1 MGLSHD
7 TAIKTK
13 QNGIRLTTLDD
24 KKYPFFGFFPAFLQL
39 HLNGSEAVELFYET
53 ILFFLLTKSPF
64 VATEFDVTVRN
75 WLEKK
80 QLGFQ
85 QGKKGSKLCYQRIF
99 FFREKKLRRR
109 FALAIFKNRERERK
123 VGRRWSRGAFS

>member
-75 WLEKK
+75 RLEKK

-85 QGKKGSKLCYQRIF
+85 QGKKGPNFATNEF
-99 FFREKKLRRR
+99 FFFEKR
-109 FALAIFKNRERERK
+109 
-123 VGRRWSRGAFS
+123 S